1 MSDQYP
7 DSLRYTKD
15 HEWARVQGNAAVIGI
30 TFFAKDQLGDVVFLE
45 LPEVGAQLIQGKP
58 FGVVESTKAVS
69 ELFAPLTGKVT
80 KVNKP
85 LIEAPE
91 QINEDPLEKGWMIEV
106 EMSKP
111 DEAKAL
117 LTAAQYQALLATEGN

>member
-1 MSDQYP
+1 
-7 DSLRYTKD
+7 
-15 HEWARVQGNAAVIGI
+15 
-30 TFFAKDQLGDVVFLE
+30 
-45 LPEVGAQLIQGKP
+45 
-58 FGVVESTKAVS
+58 VS

-85 LIEAPE
+85 LVEAPE

-117 LTAAQYQALLATEGN
+117 LTAEQYQALLANEGH